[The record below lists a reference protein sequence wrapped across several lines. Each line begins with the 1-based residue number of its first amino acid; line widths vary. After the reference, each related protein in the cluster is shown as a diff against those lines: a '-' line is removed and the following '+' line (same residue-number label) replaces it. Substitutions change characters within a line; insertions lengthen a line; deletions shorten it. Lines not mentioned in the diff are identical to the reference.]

1 MMSDLSTLARQA
13 ADHLREGGLVAIPT
27 ETQYALAARAADE
40 AAVARCFALKKRP
53 ADDPQPIFLPSVAAL
68 DDVAGSLSGGLRSL
82 AREVWPGALTLV
94 LRKRPDWYSAAVPG
108 DTVALRIPDH
118 PIALAVLRAIQEPI
132 TGSSANV
139 HGRPAALSAEDVQ
152 RSFGDA
158 VLILPPGDL
167 VPQGT
172 ASTILDCA
180 HAKPRLL
187 REGAIPRSRIEA
199 LVAEHLATTIT

>member
-1 MMSDLSTLARQA
+1 MTSDLSTLAREA
-13 ADHLREGGLVAIPT
+13 ADHLRDGGLVAIPT
-27 ETQYALAARAADE
+27 ETQYALAARAADA
-40 AAVARCFALKKRP
+40 AAVARCFALKQRP
-53 ADDPQPIFLPSVAAL
+53 ADEPQPIFLPSVSAL
-68 DDVAGSLSGGLRSL
+68 DDVADGLSGGLRAL
-82 AREVWPGALTLV
+82 ARVVWPGALTLV
-94 LRKRPDWYSAAVPG
+94 LRKRPDWHSAAVPG

-118 PIALAVLRAIQEPI
+118 PIALAVLGAIQEPI

-139 HGRPAALSAEDVQ
+139 HGRPAALSAADVR
-152 RSFGDA
+152 RSFGDD

-180 HAKPRLL
+180 RAEPRLL